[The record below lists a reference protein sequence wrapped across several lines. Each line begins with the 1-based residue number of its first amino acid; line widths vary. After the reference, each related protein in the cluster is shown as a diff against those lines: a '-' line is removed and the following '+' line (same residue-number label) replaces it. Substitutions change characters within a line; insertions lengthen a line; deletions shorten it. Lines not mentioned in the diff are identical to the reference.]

1 MRQLHDV
8 DLKLLRVFVEVV
20 KCGGFSAAQA
30 ALNSS
35 QSNISGQMTT
45 LETRLGMKLCERGR
59 SGFRLTEQGHAT
71 YAATQ
76 RLLLAV
82 DTFCMDTSALTQR
95 IAGRLALGVIDN
107 TITDGDAPLP
117 RALQRFLGHG
127 HDVQIDVYVGS
138 PAELEA
144 RVLDGRLH
152 VAIGHFPLHVQGLAY
167 TPLYDE
173 PDGLFCT
180 PGHPLAAE
188 RQSQAAMFECIARS
202 AIVARGYLQQRDLLQ
217 LRASQAA
224 ATVDNVEAQAMLML
238 SGAYIGFLPLH
249 YAQRWVQSGA
259 LQQIG
264 ADVFAGSWPFAA
276 ITRRG
281 AAMPAVMRLFID
293 DLLAPG
299 SGLDQPRAGISSG
312 AGG

>member
-35 QSNISGQMTT
+35 QSTISEQMTA

-59 SGFRLTEQGHAT
+59 SGFRLTDQGQAT

-76 RLLLAV
+76 RLMLAV
-82 DTFCMDTSALTQR
+82 DTFCTDTSALKQR
-95 IAGRLALGVIDN
+95 ISGRLYLGVIDN
-107 TITDGDAPLP
+107 TITDTGAPLP

-127 HDVQIDVYVGS
+127 HDVQLDVYVGS

-152 VAIGHFPLHVQGLAY
+152 VAIGHFPMRVQGLVY
-167 TPLYDE
+167 TPLYGE
-173 PDGLFCT
+173 PDGLFCA
-180 PGHPLAAE
+180 PKHRLLDAGASEPAL
-188 RQSQAAMFECIARS
+188 FECIARS
-202 AIVARGYLQQRDLLQ
+202 AIVARGYLQQHDLQL

-224 ATVDNVEAQAMLML
+224 ATVDNVEAQAMLIL

-249 YAQRWVQSGA
+249 YAQRWVESGA
-259 LQQIG
+259 LRQVG
-264 ADVFAGSWPFAA
+264 ATRFASRSPFAA
-276 ITRRG
+276 ITRRSVSV
-281 AAMPAVMRLFID
+281 PAVMRLFID
-293 DLLAPG
+293 DLQAECDLTATP
-299 SGLDQPRAGISSG
+299 
-312 AGG
+312 